1 MSRDDDTDMKAKR
14 RAEMLAVLRRRG
26 IASEAVLDAMAQ
38 VPRERFVPDHL
49 AELAYEDGALPIGD
63 GQTISQPYIVA
74 LMTEAAGLGPESRVL
89 EVGTGSGYSTAIL
102 SLLAGHVF
110 SIERHDTLAT
120 AARERLEKGG
130 YLDNVTLSVGDGTL
144 GLPEKAPFD
153 AIIIAAAGPRVP
165 EALRAQLSMG
175 GRLIM
180 PVGSASGPQKLT
192 CVTRD
197 GEENFRTE
205 DLAPVSFVPLIGAQG
220 WQR

>member
-1 MSRDDDTDMKAKR
+1 MSRDDDTDMQAKR

-120 AARERLEKGG
+120 AARERLETGG

-153 AIIIAAAGPRVP
+153 AIIIAASGPRVP
-165 EALRAQLSMG
+165 EALRAQLAMG